1 MHIQDRDIS
10 ARSPEGTRDSEGRR
24 TPGELAENEVVSD
37 KTVVEAGFDVCKGDS
52 IGGVFWRCSMT
63 NWMQERRFLR

>member
-1 MHIQDRDIS
+1 MATKSDNKTAMIYVADH
-10 ARSPEGTRDSEGRR
+10 GKL
-24 TPGELAENEVVSD
+24 LAENEVVSD